1 MGNAQI
7 FETGRIL
14 STQAVSQ
21 HFPLHKLMST
31 LSHL

>member
-1 MGNAQI
+1 MGSAQI
-7 FETGRIL
+7 YETGRIL

-21 HFPLHKLMST
+21 HFPLRKLMST